1 MFTAKGCLRMAEK
14 FPPPPPGFPL
24 PPPPPPD
31 SGSDIDEKKE
41 EKTTLEVDNIDK
53 KQNTEPN
60 ITPPPLLP
68 PGLTPPPPPPPGLTP
83 PPPPPP
89 GLTPPPPPPP
99 GLTPPPP
106 PPPGL
111 TPPPPPP
118 PELKLP
124 SLSDDLEN
132 VDSNNTKLSLS
143 DSEPTES
150 ESDDIGFSE
159 PESEGDSELQISNAF
174 SQLLENNEEDTDEE
188 ENSDVT
194 NPESKDSLKSLA
206 DSLSVFSGDGLQ
218 ETENI
223 PKSSDSE
230 LESMTDSFSIMY
242 GSEDQQFSAGDEPK
256 FSILRPSIEVDS
268 ISGDKLHAILKESE
282 ESSLNPIGTVRNQS
296 IKGELIVRNASK
308 KHRAWDIEI
317 QLKNTDSTDF
327 GEAIIPIRE
336 LDATE
341 EKIIKYSAKG
351 PRMIIMKESID
362 TDPERNE
369 ESSLSLV
376 YLNNPQDI
384 LISIELENIS
394 SVPLNDVQ
402 VTRTM
407 PKSFVHAEDAE
418 YVIEDE
424 MLVWNIGRLNPGE
437 KRPLSL
443 SVSANISSVDKIS
456 AGVSTATYSA
466 DATISRSKFEK
477 VTSSGRQFSYVNA
490 QEQDRPGVWDCK
502 CVFENKSS
510 FVVALSGA
518 TVRLIGRDEPIL
530 DVSDIRQDIPPEGRW
545 DSMIKRVE
553 SEEQPSFTQEVRYS
567 ILPRISVESKGKV
580 SLKEQKLTILDA
592 IVNKRYDK
600 SRIKSYVSSD
610 VEAVI
615 TIENTGSA
623 IMNVVRILDD
633 IPGIFNPPSHS
644 QISIEIEGLELK
656 PEQYQVEIINGIQIE
671 EKLISPDSNGHGL
684 RATIGTSAPLG
695 LRPGKTMIIRY
706 PLHAPDPSP
715 QNKLLSAPVKA
726 YFSSERFG
734 PVAERM
740 VKKPPQ
746 IRVVH
751 RRRNISTGKEVFP
764 GGGLGKYEIMLMFDN
779 NSDSALEDLA
789 LHDVVPGAFSI
800 ENSSVRSSLSGERE
814 ASTTKESAREGTHVT
829 WAIGRIEKDE
839 RIEVVYVI
847 QGDPESEYKMSDVQD
862 FHGATFGDEVDED
875 PNLPEWVE
883 ESTSSTPLS
892 ASNDIILYPESK
904 DFEEKSTE
912 EDIDEEESAE
922 KEEETVEEETVEEE
936 TVEEET
942 VEEESVEEIVEES
955 KEETTDST
963 DSIQECPTCGSEN
976 PIGSSQCIL
985 CGFSF
990 VQ

>member
-1 MFTAKGCLRMAEK
+1 MAEK

-24 PPPPPPD
+24 PPPLPPD
-31 SGSDIDEKKE
+31 SGSDGDENKLKKTNPEVENIDENKNQKPN
-41 EKTTLEVDNIDK
+41 TTPISGL
-53 KQNTEPN
+53 
-60 ITPPPLLP
+60 TPPPP
-68 PGLTPPPPPPPGLTP
+68 PGLTPPPPPPGLTPPPPPPGLTP

-89 GLTPPPPPPP
+89 P

-106 PPPGL
+106 PGL
-111 TPPPPPP
+111 N
-118 PELKLP
+118 LP
-124 SLSDDLEN
+124 SLSDDLVN
-132 VDSNNTKLSLS
+132 GDSNINTKSSLS
-143 DSEPTES
+143 DSEPVES
-150 ESDDIGFSE
+150 ESESKDIS
-159 PESEGDSELQISNAF
+159 DSQISSAF
-174 SQLLENNEEDTDEE
+174 SQLLDDNEEDTNEE
-188 ENSDVT
+188 ENTDVT
-194 NPESKDSLKSLA
+194 STESTDSLKSLA
-206 DSLSVFSGDGLQ
+206 DSLSFFSGEELH
-218 ETENI
+218 EKENI
-223 PKSSDSE
+223 PNSSDSE
-230 LESMTDSFSIMY
+230 LDSMTDSFSIMY

-268 ISGDKLHAILKESE
+268 ISGDKLHATLKESE
-282 ESSLNPIGTVRNQS
+282 ESSLNPNGTVRNQS
-296 IKGELIVRNASK
+296 IKGELILRNASK

-351 PRMIIMKESID
+351 PRMIVMTESID

-376 YLNNPQDI
+376 YLDNPQDI

-407 PKSFVHAEDAE
+407 PDSFVHAEDAE

-424 MLVWNIGRLNPGE
+424 MLIWNIGRLNPGE

-456 AGVSTATYSA
+456 AGISTATYSA

-610 VEAVI
+610 IEAVI

-644 QISIEIEGLELK
+644 QISIEIEGLDLK
-656 PEQYQVEIINGIQIE
+656 PEQYQVEIIKGIQIE

-789 LHDVVPGAFSI
+789 LHDVVPGTFSI

-862 FHGATFGDEVDED
+862 FHGATFGEEVDED

-883 ESTSSTPLS
+883 ESISSTPLS
-892 ASNDIILYPESK
+892 ANNDVVLYPESK
-904 DFEEKSTE
+904 DFEEQPTE
-912 EDIDEEESAE
+912 EEFVDEQPT
-922 KEEETVEEETVEEE
+922 EEETAEEQPTEEETAEEQPTE
-936 TVEEET
+936 
-942 VEEESVEEIVEES
+942 EEIVDEEP
-955 KEETTDST
+955 KEEIGEKNKEEISNTTGSV
-963 DSIQECPTCGSEN
+963 QECPTCGSEN

-990 VQ
+990 IQ

>member
-1 MFTAKGCLRMAEK
+1 MAEQ

-31 SGSDIDEKKE
+31 SGSDDDENKL
-41 EKTTLEVDNIDK
+41 EKDSSDLKNIDIKEDK
-53 KQNTEPN
+53 KPHTS
-60 ITPPPLLP
+60 PPPP
-68 PGLTPPPPPPPGLTP
+68 PGLTPPPPPPGLTP
-83 PPPPPP
+83 PPPPP
-89 GLTPPPPPPP
+89 GLTPPPPPP

-106 PPPGL
+106 P
-111 TPPPPPP
+111 
-118 PELKLP
+118 
-124 SLSDDLEN
+124 SLSDLDDEEPNINEKSPLSDLETIATESDD
-132 VDSNNTKLSLS
+132 VTKS
-143 DSEPTES
+143 DSET
-150 ESDDIGFSE
+150 DFD
-159 PESEGDSELQISNAF
+159 SNALLSSTF
-174 SQLLENNEEDTDEE
+174 SQLLENNEEDIYEE
-188 ENSDVT
+188 KNSDFT
-194 NPESKDSLKSLA
+194 STESSDSLKSLA
-206 DSLSVFSGDGLQ
+206 DSLSIFSEEELQ
-218 ETENI
+218 ETKNTAD
-223 PKSSDSE
+223 SSDSE
-230 LESMTDSFSIMY
+230 LESTTDSFSIMY
-242 GSEDQQFSAGDEPK
+242 GSEDQQFSAGEEHK

-268 ISGDKLHAILKESE
+268 ISGDKLHTILKESE
-282 ESSLNPIGTVRNQS
+282 ESSLNPNGTVRNQS
-296 IKGELIVRNASK
+296 IKGELILRNASK

-341 EKIIKYSAKG
+341 EKIIKYSAQG
-351 PRMIIMKESID
+351 PRMIVMTESID
-362 TDPERNE
+362 TDSERNE

-376 YLNNPQDI
+376 YLDNPQEI

-407 PKSFVHAEDAE
+407 PESFAHAEDAE

-456 AGVSTATYSA
+456 AGISTATYSA

-490 QEQDRPGVWDCK
+490 KEQDRPGVWDCK

-633 IPGIFNPPSHS
+633 IPGIFNPPSHG

-656 PEQYQVEIINGIQIE
+656 PEQYQIEIINGIQIE
-671 EKLISPDSNGHGL
+671 EKLVSPDSNGHGL

-706 PLHAPDPSP
+706 PLHASDPSP

-789 LHDVVPGAFSI
+789 LHDVVPGTFSI

-883 ESTSSTPLS
+883 ESTSTTSLS
-892 ASNDIILYPESK
+892 ANNDVILYPESK
-904 DFEEKSTE
+904 DFEEGPAE
-912 EDIDEEESAE
+912 EQSAKESAE
-922 KEEETVEEETVEEE
+922 EST
-936 TVEEET
+936 
-942 VEEESVEEIVEES
+942 EEESVKEPAEES
-955 KEETTDST
+955 IDEEPAEEVVEKNKDEGSDAI

-985 CGFSF
+985 CGYSF

>member
-1 MFTAKGCLRMAEK
+1 MSKKT
-14 FPPPPPGFPL
+14 PPPPPGFPPL
-24 PPPPPPD
+24 PPPPPIDD
-31 SGSDIDEKKE
+31 SNDKEIKQKNDDLDIE
-41 EKTTLEVDNIDK
+41 
-53 KQNTEPN
+53 NTDISN
-60 ITPPPLLP
+60 ITDDLSTSFESPLSPPSEQ
-68 PGLTPPPPPPPGLTP
+68 TPPPPPGLTP
-83 PPPPPP
+83 PPPPGFTPP
-89 GLTPPPPPPP
+89 PPPGFTPPQGLTPPPPPGFTPPPGLTPPPP

-106 PPPGL
+106 PGFTSSISNITVEEDNVNKEIIDSEDNL
-111 TPPPPPP
+111 IS
-118 PELKLP
+118 P
-124 SLSDDLEN
+124 SKQTDEAPISDPN
-132 VDSNNTKLSLS
+132 SIVS
-143 DSEPTES
+143 DSKS
-150 ESDDIGFSE
+150 SDDIS
-159 PESEGDSELQISNAF
+159 SSF
-174 SQLLENNEEDTDEE
+174 SQLLDNSEDYNEISTLPD
-188 ENSDVT
+188 NSE
-194 NPESKDSLKSLA
+194 PERKLESLKSLA
-206 DSLSVFSGDGLQ
+206 DSLSIFSD
-218 ETENI
+218 ESNVDE
-223 PKSSDSE
+223 PYEEESSDSDV
-230 LESMTDSFSIMY
+230 ESTTDSFSIMFD
-242 GSEDQQFSAGDEPK
+242 SDEQQFAVEKETK

-268 ISGDKLHAILKESE
+268 IPGDKLHAILKESE
-282 ESSLNPIGTVRNQS
+282 VSSLNPNGSVRNQS
-296 IKGELIVRNASK
+296 IKGELILRNASK

-341 EKIIKYSAKG
+341 EKIIKYNAKG
-351 PRMIIMKESID
+351 PRMVIMTESID
-362 TDPERNE
+362 TDSERNE

-376 YLNNPQDI
+376 YLDNPQDI
-384 LISIELENIS
+384 LISIELENVS

-407 PKSFVHAEDAE
+407 PNSFIHAEDAE
-418 YVIEDE
+418 YVIEDDK
-424 MLVWNIGRLNPGE
+424 LVWNIGRLNPGE
-437 KRPLSL
+437 KKPLSL
-443 SVSANISSVDKIS
+443 SVSASISSVEKIS
-456 AGVSTATYSA
+456 AGICTATYSA
-466 DATISRSKFEK
+466 DATISRSQFEK

-490 QEQDRPGVWDCK
+490 KEQDRPGVWDCK

-510 FVVALSGA
+510 FVVALAGA
-518 TVRLIGRDEPIL
+518 TVRLVGREEPIL

-567 ILPRISVESKGKV
+567 ILPRISIESKGKV

-592 IVNKRYDK
+592 IINKRYDK
-600 SRIKSYVSSD
+600 SRIKSYISSD
-610 VEAVI
+610 VETVI

-623 IMNVVRILDD
+623 VMNVVRILDD
-633 IPGIFNPPSHS
+633 IPGIFKPPSHS

-671 EKLISPDSNGHGL
+671 EKLVSPDSNGHGL

-734 PVAERM
+734 PVAERL

-746 IRVVH
+746 IKVVH

-779 NSDSALEDLA
+779 NSDSALDDLA
-789 LHDVVPGAFSI
+789 LHDVVPGTFSI
-800 ENSSVRSSLSGERE
+800 EESSVRSSLSGERK

-829 WAIGRIEKDE
+829 WKIGRIEKDE

-862 FHGATFGDEVDED
+862 FHGATFGEEVDEV

-883 ESTSSTPLS
+883 ESNSNELLN
-892 ASNDIILYPESK
+892 ADNDIILYPDST
-904 DFEEKSTE
+904 DFEEN
-912 EDIDEEESAE
+912 
-922 KEEETVEEETVEEE
+922 
-936 TVEEET
+936 
-942 VEEESVEEIVEES
+942 IVEENIV
-955 KEETTDST
+955 EENKTINSVQD
-963 DSIQECPTCGSEN
+963 CPTCGSEN

-985 CGFSF
+985 CGYSFSK
-990 VQ
+990 

>member
-1 MFTAKGCLRMAEK
+1 MAEQ

-31 SGSDIDEKKE
+31 SGSDDDENK
-41 EKTTLEVDNIDK
+41 LENDSSEVNNIDLK
-53 KQNTEPN
+53 EDKESNTS
-60 ITPPPLLP
+60 PPLP
-68 PGLTPPPPPPPGLTP
+68 PGLTPPPPPPPGLTPPPPPPPGLNPPPPPPLPPPGLTP

-99 GLTPPPP
+99 GLTPSP
-106 PPPGL
+106 
-111 TPPPPPP
+111 
-118 PELKLP
+118 LP
-124 SLSDDLEN
+124 SLSDLDDEELNTKEKLPLSDLEPIETESDD
-132 VDSNNTKLSLS
+132 VITS
-143 DSEPTES
+143 DSETNF
-150 ESDDIGFSE
+150 D
-159 PESEGDSELQISNAF
+159 SNAQLSSTF
-174 SQLLENNEEDTDEE
+174 SQLLENNEEDADEE
-188 ENSDVT
+188 KNLDVT
-194 NPESKDSLKSLA
+194 STKSPDSLKSLA
-206 DSLSVFSGDGLQ
+206 DSLSIFSEEESQ
-218 ETENI
+218 ETENTAE
-223 PKSSDSE
+223 SSDSE
-230 LESMTDSFSIMY
+230 LESTTDSFSIMY
-242 GSEDQQFSAGDEPK
+242 GSEDQQFSAGEEPK

-268 ISGDKLHAILKESE
+268 ISGDKLHATLKESE
-282 ESSLNPIGTVRNQS
+282 ESSLNPNGTVRNQS
-296 IKGELIVRNASK
+296 IKGELILRNASK

-341 EKIIKYSAKG
+341 EKIIKYSAQG
-351 PRMIIMKESID
+351 PRMILMTESID
-362 TDPERNE
+362 TDSERNE

-376 YLNNPQDI
+376 YLDNPQDI

-407 PKSFVHAEDAE
+407 PESFAHAEDAE

-456 AGVSTATYSA
+456 AGISTATYSA

-490 QEQDRPGVWDCK
+490 KEQDRPGVWDCK

-518 TVRLIGRDEPIL
+518 TVSLIGRDEPIL

-633 IPGIFNPPSHS
+633 IPGIFNPPSHG

-671 EKLISPDSNGHGL
+671 EKLVSPDSNGHGL

-789 LHDVVPGAFSI
+789 LHDVVPGTFSI

-883 ESTSSTPLS
+883 ESISTTSIS
-892 ASNDIILYPESK
+892 ANNDVILYPESK
-904 DFEEKSTE
+904 EFEEGTAE
-912 EDIDEEESAE
+912 EPVGET
-922 KEEETVEEETVEEE
+922 KEEETTEDPVEETKEEETTEEPVEEA
-936 TVEEET
+936 VEKNK
-942 VEEESVEEIVEES
+942 VEGSD
-955 KEETTDST
+955 DST

-990 VQ
+990 VK

>member
-1 MFTAKGCLRMAEK
+1 MAEQT
-14 FPPPPPGFPL
+14 PPPPPGFPF
-24 PPPPPPD
+24 PPPPPPVSD
-31 SGSDIDEKKE
+31 SDDEENKKE
-41 EKTTLEVDNIDK
+41 NGSLDIQNEDIEDTQES
-53 KQNTEPN
+53 KQ
-60 ITPPPLLP
+60 TPPLKPP
-68 PGLTPPPPPPPGLTP
+68 PGLTPPPPPPGLTP
-83 PPPPPP
+83 PPPPP
-89 GLTPPPPPPP
+89 GLTPPPPPP

-106 PPPGL
+106 PGLISPPDL
-111 TPPPPPP
+111 HTQSTNMDQ
-118 PELKLP
+118 ELESDQFKPDNEKASESTSFDITP
-124 SLSDDLEN
+124 SL
-132 VDSNNTKLSLS
+132 
-143 DSEPTES
+143 PI
-150 ESDDIGFSE
+150 DIS
-159 PESEGDSELQISNAF
+159 SSF
-174 SQLLENNEEDTDEE
+174 SQLLGSNEENTDES
-188 ENSDVT
+188 ENSDDDT
-194 NPESKDSLKSLA
+194 SKSPDSLKSLA
-206 DSLSVFSGDGLQ
+206 DSLSIFSGETVQ
-218 ETENI
+218 ESVKVEE
-223 PKSSDSE
+223 PSDSE
-230 LESMTDSFSIMY
+230 LESTTDSFSIMY
-242 GSEDQQFSAGDEPK
+242 GSEEQQFSASKEAN
-256 FSILRPSIEVDS
+256 FSILRPAIEVDS
-268 ISGDKLHAILKESE
+268 ISGDKLHATLKESE
-282 ESSLNPIGTVRNQS
+282 ESSLNPNGSVRNQT
-296 IKGELIVRNASK
+296 IKGELILRNASK
-308 KHRAWDIEI
+308 KHRAWDIEV

-341 EKIIKYSAKG
+341 EKIIKYSAQG
-351 PRMIIMKESID
+351 PRMIVMTESID
-362 TDPERNE
+362 TDAERNE

-376 YLNNPQDI
+376 YLDNPQDI
-384 LISIELENIS
+384 LILIELENIS

-407 PKSFVHAEDAE
+407 PESFIHAEDAE
-418 YVIEDE
+418 YVIEDD

-437 KRPLSL
+437 KKPLSL

-456 AGVSTATYSA
+456 AGVCTATYSA
-466 DATISRSKFEK
+466 DATISRSQFEK

-490 QEQDRPGVWDCK
+490 KEQDRPGVWDCK

-553 SEEQPSFTQEVRYS
+553 SEEQPSFTQEVKYS
-567 ILPRISVESKGKV
+567 ILPRISVQSKGKV

-610 VEAVI
+610 IEAVI

-623 IMNVVRILDD
+623 VMNVVRILDD
-633 IPGIFNPPSHS
+633 IPGIFKPPSHS

-734 PVAERM
+734 PVAERL

-746 IRVVH
+746 MKVVH

-764 GGGLGKYEIMLMFDN
+764 GGGLGKYEVMLMFDN

-789 LHDVVPGAFSI
+789 LHDVVPGTFAI
-800 ENSSVRSSLSGERE
+800 EDSSVRSSITGERE

-839 RIEVVYVI
+839 RIEVVYII

-883 ESTSSTPLS
+883 DSTPNELLN
-892 ASNDIILYPESK
+892 ADNDIILYPESK
-904 DFEEKSTE
+904 DFE
-912 EDIDEEESAE
+912 
-922 KEEETVEEETVEEE
+922 KETVEETVEEETD
-936 TVEEET
+936 
-942 VEEESVEEIVEES
+942 
-955 KEETTDST
+955 KNHA
-963 DSIQECPTCGSEN
+963 SINSSQDCPTCGSEN
-976 PIGSSQCIL
+976 TIGSSQCIL

>member
-1 MFTAKGCLRMAEK
+1 MAEK

-31 SGSDIDEKKE
+31 SGSDDDENKL
-41 EKTTLEVDNIDK
+41 EKTISEVE
-53 KQNTEPN
+53 NTDEIENKEPN
-60 ITPPPLLP
+60 T
-68 PGLTPPPPPPPGLTP
+68 TPPPPPGLTP

-106 PPPGL
+106 PPSGLTPPPPPPPGL

-118 PELKLP
+118 LPPPSLTPPPPDLNLP
-124 SLSDDLEN
+124 SLSDDLESE
-132 VDSNNTKLSLS
+132 DSNTNTKSSLS
-143 DSEPTES
+143 DPEPIES
-150 ESDDIGFSE
+150 ES
-159 PESEGDSELQISNAF
+159 ESEGDSNLQISSAF
-174 SQLLENNEEDTDEE
+174 SQLLENNEEDPDEE

-194 NPESKDSLKSLA
+194 STESTDSLKSLA
-206 DSLSVFSGDGLQ
+206 DSLSIFSGENFQ
-218 ETENI
+218 ETENTANY
-223 PKSSDSE
+223 SDSE
-230 LESMTDSFSIMY
+230 LESTTDSFSIMY

-282 ESSLNPIGTVRNQS
+282 ESSLNPNGTVRNQS
-296 IKGELIVRNASK
+296 IKGELILRNASK

-317 QLKNTDSTDF
+317 QLNNTDSTDF

-351 PRMIIMKESID
+351 PRMIVMTESID
-362 TDPERNE
+362 TDSERNE

-376 YLNNPQDI
+376 YLDNPQDI

-402 VTRTM
+402 VTRSM
-407 PKSFVHAEDAE
+407 PESFVHAEDAE

-456 AGVSTATYSA
+456 AGISTATYSA

-610 VEAVI
+610 IEAVI

-644 QISIEIEGLELK
+644 QISIEIEGLDLK

-706 PLHAPDPSP
+706 PLHSPDPSP

-789 LHDVVPGAFSI
+789 LHDVVPGTFSI

-862 FHGATFGDEVDED
+862 FHGATFGEEVDED

-892 ASNDIILYPESK
+892 ANNDVILYPESK
-904 DFEEKSTE
+904 DFEEQP
-912 EDIDEEESAE
+912 I
-922 KEEETVEEETVEEE
+922 EEETTEEETAEEE
-936 TVEEET
+936 TAEEET
-942 VEEESVEEIVEES
+942 AEEETTEEETTEEIAEEN
-955 KEETTDST
+955 KEETRDAI

-976 PIGSSQCIL
+976 PIGSSKCIL

-990 VQ
+990 AQ

>member
-1 MFTAKGCLRMAEK
+1 M
-14 FPPPPPGFPL
+14 
-24 PPPPPPD
+24 
-31 SGSDIDEKKE
+31 I
-41 EKTTLEVDNIDK
+41 
-53 KQNTEPN
+53 
-60 ITPPPLLP
+60 
-68 PGLTPPPPPPPGLTP
+68 
-83 PPPPPP
+83 
-89 GLTPPPPPPP
+89 
-99 GLTPPPP
+99 
-106 PPPGL
+106 
-111 TPPPPPP
+111 
-118 PELKLP
+118 
-124 SLSDDLEN
+124 
-132 VDSNNTKLSLS
+132 
-143 DSEPTES
+143 SEPTES

-327 GEAIIPIRE
+327 GEAIIPVRE

-376 YLNNPQDI
+376 YLDNAQDI

-466 DATISRSKFEK
+466 DATISRS
-477 VTSSGRQFSYVNA
+477 N
-490 QEQDRPGVWDCK
+490 
-502 CVFENKSS
+502 
-510 FVVALSGA
+510 
-518 TVRLIGRDEPIL
+518 
-530 DVSDIRQDIPPEGRW
+530 
-545 DSMIKRVE
+545 
-553 SEEQPSFTQEVRYS
+553 
-567 ILPRISVESKGKV
+567 
-580 SLKEQKLTILDA
+580 
-592 IVNKRYDK
+592 
-600 SRIKSYVSSD
+600 
-610 VEAVI
+610 
-615 TIENTGSA
+615 
-623 IMNVVRILDD
+623 
-633 IPGIFNPPSHS
+633 
-644 QISIEIEGLELK
+644 
-656 PEQYQVEIINGIQIE
+656 
-671 EKLISPDSNGHGL
+671 L
-684 RATIGTSAPLG
+684 R
-695 LRPGKTMIIRY
+695 R
-706 PLHAPDPSP
+706 
-715 QNKLLSAPVKA
+715 
-726 YFSSERFG
+726 
-734 PVAERM
+734 
-740 VKKPPQ
+740 
-746 IRVVH
+746 
-751 RRRNISTGKEVFP
+751 
-764 GGGLGKYEIMLMFDN
+764 
-779 NSDSALEDLA
+779 
-789 LHDVVPGAFSI
+789 
-800 ENSSVRSSLSGERE
+800 
-814 ASTTKESAREGTHVT
+814 
-829 WAIGRIEKDE
+829 
-839 RIEVVYVI
+839 
-847 QGDPESEYKMSDVQD
+847 
-862 FHGATFGDEVDED
+862 
-875 PNLPEWVE
+875 
-883 ESTSSTPLS
+883 
-892 ASNDIILYPESK
+892 
-904 DFEEKSTE
+904 
-912 EDIDEEESAE
+912 
-922 KEEETVEEETVEEE
+922 
-936 TVEEET
+936 
-942 VEEESVEEIVEES
+942 
-955 KEETTDST
+955 
-963 DSIQECPTCGSEN
+963 
-976 PIGSSQCIL
+976 
-985 CGFSF
+985 
-990 VQ
+990 

>member
-1 MFTAKGCLRMAEK
+1 MAEQ

-31 SGSDIDEKKE
+31 SGSDDDENK
-41 EKTTLEVDNIDK
+41 LENDSSEVNNIDVK
-53 KQNTEPN
+53 EDKESN
-60 ITPPPLLP
+60 ISPPLP

-83 PPPPPP
+83 PPLPPP
-89 GLTPPPPPPP
+89 GLTPPP
-99 GLTPPPP
+99 
-106 PPPGL
+106 
-111 TPPPPPP
+111 
-118 PELKLP
+118 LP
-124 SLSDDLEN
+124 SLSDLGDEEPNTKEKLPLSDLEPIETESDD
-132 VDSNNTKLSLS
+132 VITS
-143 DSEPTES
+143 DSETNF
-150 ESDDIGFSE
+150 D
-159 PESEGDSELQISNAF
+159 SNAQLSSTF
-174 SQLLENNEEDTDEE
+174 SQLLENNEEDADEE
-188 ENSDVT
+188 KNLDVT
-194 NPESKDSLKSLA
+194 STKSPDSLKSLA
-206 DSLSVFSGDGLQ
+206 DSLSIFSEEESQ
-218 ETENI
+218 ETENTAE
-223 PKSSDSE
+223 SSDSE
-230 LESMTDSFSIMY
+230 LESTTDSFSIMY
-242 GSEDQQFSAGDEPK
+242 GSEDQQFSAGEEPK

-282 ESSLNPIGTVRNQS
+282 ESSLNPNGTVRNQS
-296 IKGELIVRNASK
+296 IKGELILRNASK

-341 EKIIKYSAKG
+341 EKIIKYSAQG
-351 PRMIIMKESID
+351 PRMIVMTESID
-362 TDPERNE
+362 TDSERNE

-376 YLNNPQDI
+376 YLDNPQDI

-407 PKSFVHAEDAE
+407 PESFAHAEDAE

-456 AGVSTATYSA
+456 AGISTATYSA

-490 QEQDRPGVWDCK
+490 KEQDRPGVWDCK

-633 IPGIFNPPSHS
+633 IPGIFNPPSHG

-671 EKLISPDSNGHGL
+671 EKLVSPDSNGHGL

-789 LHDVVPGAFSI
+789 LHDVVPGTFSI

-883 ESTSSTPLS
+883 ESISTKSIS
-892 ASNDIILYPESK
+892 ANNDVILYPESEE
-904 DFEEKSTE
+904 FEEGPTE
-912 EDIDEEESAE
+912 EPVEET
-922 KEEETVEEETVEEE
+922 KEEETTEEPVEETKEEETTEEPVEKA
-936 TVEEET
+936 VEKNK
-942 VEEESVEEIVEES
+942 VEGSDDN
-955 KEETTDST
+955 K

-990 VQ
+990 VK

>member
-1 MFTAKGCLRMAEK
+1 MSKKT
-14 FPPPPPGFPL
+14 PPPPPGFPPL
-24 PPPPPPD
+24 PPPPPIDD
-31 SGSDIDEKKE
+31 SNDKEIKQKNDDLDIENTDIS
-41 EKTTLEVDNIDK
+41 NITDDLSTSFESPLSPPSE
-53 KQNTEPN
+53 Q
-60 ITPPPLLP
+60 TPPPP
-68 PGLTPPPPPPPGLTP
+68 PGFTPPPPPGLTP
-83 PPPPPP
+83 PPPP
-89 GLTPPPPPPP
+89 GFTSSISNIMVEGDNVNNEIIDSEDNLIS
-99 GLTPPPP
+99 
-106 PPPGL
+106 
-111 TPPPPPP
+111 
-118 PELKLP
+118 P
-124 SLSDDLEN
+124 SKETDDASIS
-132 VDSNNTKLSLS
+132 DSNSIVS
-143 DSEPTES
+143 DSKS
-150 ESDDIGFSE
+150 SDDIS
-159 PESEGDSELQISNAF
+159 SSF
-174 SQLLENNEEDTDEE
+174 SQLLDNSVDYNEISTLPD
-188 ENSDVT
+188 NSE
-194 NPESKDSLKSLA
+194 PERKLESLKSLA
-206 DSLSVFSGDGLQ
+206 DSLSIFSD
-218 ETENI
+218 ESNVDE
-223 PKSSDSE
+223 PYEEESSDSDV
-230 LESMTDSFSIMY
+230 ESTTDSFSIMFD
-242 GSEDQQFSAGDEPK
+242 SDEQQFAVEKESK

-268 ISGDKLHAILKESE
+268 IPGDKLHAILKESE
-282 ESSLNPIGTVRNQS
+282 VSSLNPNGSVRNQS
-296 IKGELIVRNASK
+296 IKGELILRNASK

-317 QLKNTDSTDF
+317 QLKDTDSTDF

-341 EKIIKYSAKG
+341 EKIIKYSAQG
-351 PRMIIMKESID
+351 PRMVIMTESID
-362 TDPERNE
+362 TDSERNE

-376 YLNNPQDI
+376 YLDNPQDI
-384 LISIELENIS
+384 LISIELENVS

-407 PKSFVHAEDAE
+407 PNSFIHAEDAE
-418 YVIEDE
+418 YVIEDDK
-424 MLVWNIGRLNPGE
+424 LVWNIGRLNPGE
-437 KRPLSL
+437 KMPLSL
-443 SVSANISSVDKIS
+443 SVSASISSVEKIS
-456 AGVSTATYSA
+456 AGICTATYSA
-466 DATISRSKFEK
+466 DATISRSQFEK

-490 QEQDRPGVWDCK
+490 KEQDRPGVWDCK

-510 FVVALSGA
+510 FVVALAGA
-518 TVRLIGRDEPIL
+518 TVRLVGREEPIL

-592 IVNKRYDK
+592 IINKRYDK
-600 SRIKSYVSSD
+600 SRIKSYISSD
-610 VEAVI
+610 VETVI

-623 IMNVVRILDD
+623 VMNVVRILDD
-633 IPGIFNPPSHS
+633 IPGIFKPPSHS

-671 EKLISPDSNGHGL
+671 EKLVSPDSNGHGL

-734 PVAERM
+734 PVAERL

-746 IRVVH
+746 IKVVH

-779 NSDSALEDLA
+779 NSDSALDDLA
-789 LHDVVPGAFSI
+789 LHDVVPGTFSI
-800 ENSSVRSSLSGERE
+800 EDSSVRSSLSGERK

-829 WAIGRIEKDE
+829 WKIGRIEKDE

-862 FHGATFGDEVDED
+862 FHGATFGEEVDEV

-883 ESTSSTPLS
+883 ESNSNELLN
-892 ASNDIILYPESK
+892 ADNDIILYPDST
-904 DFEEKSTE
+904 DFEEN
-912 EDIDEEESAE
+912 
-922 KEEETVEEETVEEE
+922 
-936 TVEEET
+936 
-942 VEEESVEEIVEES
+942 IVEENIV
-955 KEETTDST
+955 EENIVEENIVEENIVEENIVEENIVEENIVEENIVEENIVEENIVEENIVEENKTINSVQD
-963 DSIQECPTCGSEN
+963 CPTCGSEN

-985 CGFSF
+985 CGYSFSK
-990 VQ
+990 